1 MTRQYI
7 EYDKV
12 SLFEKI
18 DKISIDR
25 VGNQVITKF
34 GNNVISTAK
43 VSKRYEVFDIKSYL
57 RSKIDMIEK
66 NFKISEYFFY
76 VKKGVQELILLS
88 DEVEINEMR
97 FQKSFFILNSSD
109 RSRKLNFNIG
119 LFSKTNNIYIIKNI
133 GLSKK
138 HLNGVTEIA
147 EESIKNIN
155 DEVFSEQIDMMR
167 SLVGHK
173 VLLSNIKKIIVND
186 PDVNVN
192 HMKFDSFK
200 NYFLNRYCLHE
211 DQLKI
216 LKAPSKDLN
225 TDNNDF
231 YLDAFSVFYTY
242 MKLFSDQDSHVIR
255 RETEKISEITQ
266 FAIRNQI
273 LDSLLS

>member
-138 HLNGVTEIA
+138 T
-147 EESIKNIN
+147 
-155 DEVFSEQIDMMR
+155 
-167 SLVGHK
+167 
-173 VLLSNIKKIIVND
+173 
-186 PDVNVN
+186 
-192 HMKFDSFK
+192 
-200 NYFLNRYCLHE
+200 
-211 DQLKI
+211 LKWC
-216 LKAPSKDLN
+216 
-225 TDNNDF
+225 
-231 YLDAFSVFYTY
+231 Y
-242 MKLFSDQDSHVIR
+242 
-255 RETEKISEITQ
+255 
-266 FAIRNQI
+266 
-273 LDSLLS
+273 